1 MDTHRKATMT
11 LRESIEKADKR
22 LELMGFD
29 SIEKAVIFHFCIDP
43 NWLLKSTD
51 QEINH
56 WYERLTF

>member
-1 MDTHRKATMT
+1 MT

-29 SIEKAVIFHFCIDP
+29 SIEKAIIFHFCIDP

-51 QEINH
+51 KEIND
-56 WYERLTF
+56 WYESLDF